1 MVQTTQLQRS
11 ETTMH
16 EGTLQALEF
25 DRVVAAVRSLAI
37 TPLGATALARLAP
50 ATDVGKVAATLSA
63 TSEGVTYLEA
73 NPSFALDAPADLE
86 RTVAALAVEGRLV
99 EPLQLIGLARF
110 LASTDTVRSAF
121 GNASAGPYPALET
134 LIAATHSFKEEVS
147 AIRAAIDP
155 EGGVLDD
162 ASPKL
167 RTLRDRLRRQ
177 RNRLRGTLESYL
189 RGRDTAKYLQ
199 ERVVTERGGRF
210 VLVVRSEH
218 RAAIP
223 GIVHGSSGSG
233 ASLFLEPLSTVEI
246 NNEIVA
252 LEESE
257 SGEVHRILLGLANA
271 LRKRASDL
279 RRTLAAVEE
288 IDVIQARARFSR
300 LVGGVEPKLGTA
312 PRIELP
318 QARHPLLIPD
328 VRERTGDGRRGE
340 GTDLRRS
347 GPVPVDLRIA
357 PPVGALIVTGPN
369 TGGKTVA
376 LKTVGLLVLMAQ
388 AGLHVPAG
396 QGASLPVFQ
405 SVFADIGDEQSIADS
420 LSTFSGHVANIV
432 AMDSRLVLPA
442 LVLLDEVGAGTD
454 PIEGGALGAAIID
467 HFRRRG
473 ALVAATT
480 HDDALKSYAST
491 TDGVACAGF
500 GFDPETYAPTY
511 TLTYGAPGRSLALE
525 IAARLGVP
533 SSVVDDARQRRG
545 AREAQLAEHLARM
558 EHDIAQVNAQ
568 REELEAG
575 RRRLKEER
583 AALEQAQQAI
593 EEKEQAAR
601 RRLRAGV
608 DDELKRA
615 RAAVEDIVSDLR
627 SRAGALVKPHQ
638 GRSADRQRQQIATG
652 ATGELK
658 RAAVEEL
665 EKVRERSAAA
675 LPAPAETPAPT
686 TPPAVGSRV
695 RVESLG
701 LEGTLVA
708 TNGDNA
714 EVEARGKRLH
724 VPAGNLRMV
733 EAAPAAG
740 GGVTV
745 AADAHAPE
753 ELNVIGCRVDD
764 ALSRVEKYVDRG
776 LLGGAAQLRVIH
788 GHGTGQLRRAIAGF
802 LDEHPQVA
810 RFEAAAPE
818 HGGRGVTV
826 IELKD

>member
-1 MVQTTQLQRS
+1 
-11 ETTMH
+11 MH

-25 DRVVAAVRSLAI
+25 DRVVTAVRSLAL
-37 TPLGATALARLAP
+37 TPLGSTALGRLAP
-50 ATDVGKVAATLSA
+50 ATDADSVAAALAA
-63 TSEGVTYLEA
+63 TSEGVTYIEA
-73 NPSFALDAPADLE
+73 NAPFGLDAPPDLE
-86 RTVAALAVEGRLV
+86 QAVAVLTVEGRVV
-99 EPLQLIGLARF
+99 EPLQLVGLARF
-110 LASTDTVRSAF
+110 LASVDAVRAAF
-121 GNASAGPYPALET
+121 RNAAGGPYPALEAV
-134 LIAATHSFKEEVS
+134 IGAVHSFEREVR

-155 EGGVLDD
+155 EGEVVDD
-162 ASPKL
+162 ASSKL

-246 NNEIVA
+246 NNDIVA

-257 SGEVHRILLGLANA
+257 REEIHRVLLGLANG
-271 LRKRASDL
+271 LRKRALDL
-279 RRTLAAVEE
+279 RRTLAAAEE
-288 IDVIQARARFSR
+288 LDVIQARASFSR
-300 LVGGVEPKLGTA
+300 LVAGVEPKLATDA
-312 PRIELP
+312 RIELP
-318 QARHPLLIPD
+318 EARHPLLIPA
-328 VRERTGDGRRGE
+328 VRARADDDSPRDEDSRPT
-340 GTDLRRS
+340 

-396 QGASLPVFQ
+396 RGASLPVFR

-420 LSTFSGHVANIV
+420 LSTFSAHITNIV
-432 AMDSRLVLPA
+432 DMESRLALPA

-454 PIEGGALGAAIID
+454 PAEGGALGAAIVD

-480 HDDALKSYAST
+480 HDDVLKSYAST

-500 GFDPETYAPTY
+500 GFAPETYAPTY
-511 TLTYGAPGRSLALE
+511 KLTYGSPGRSLALE

-533 SSVVDDARQRRG
+533 RSIVDDARGRRS

-558 EHDIAQVNAQ
+558 EREIAEVDAQ
-568 REELEAG
+568 RTALDAG
-575 RRRLKEER
+575 RKRLEEER
-583 AALEQAQQAI
+583 AALRQAQQGLA
-593 EEKEQAAR
+593 EKEQAAR
-601 RRLRAGV
+601 QRLRAGV
-608 DDELKRA
+608 DEEIKAA
-615 RAAVEDIVSDLR
+615 RSAVEEIVSDLR
-627 SRAGALVKPHQ
+627 ARAGALVKPAR
-638 GRSADRQRQQIATG
+638 GEAADRPVQRVTTG
-652 ATGELK
+652 ATGTLR
-658 RAAVEEL
+658 RAAVDAL
-665 EKVRERSAAA
+665 EAVRERSAAV
-675 LPAPAETPAPT
+675 LPAPAPAL
-686 TPPAVGSRV
+686 PPAEPPPVGSRV
-695 RVESLG
+695 RVETLG

-708 TNGDNA
+708 VHGDDA
-714 EVEARGKRLH
+714 EIEARGKRLH
-724 VPAGNLRMV
+724 VPAGNLHLL
-733 EAAPAAG
+733 EADVAPG
-740 GGVTV
+740 GRVTVTV
-745 AADAHAPE
+745 AADAGASH

-764 ALSRVEKYVDRG
+764 ALSRVEKYVDQA
-776 LLGGAAQLRVIH
+776 LLGGMGQLRVIH

-802 LDEHPQVA
+802 LDEHPLVA
-810 RFEAAAPE
+810 KFEAAPPE